1 MCIILYKY
9 NYKKNIICRED
20 KTGEIGKQKRKKEK
34 SVSEG
39 KGTISETAPNPE
51 STLIVNVSTTTAG
64 DDDGTKLN
72 SQNSSKKRRL
82 KEESKVKIK
91 KRKVQDSGDL
101 SLKGDPSDNC
111 ETDNAMVKK
120 KQIECKLLTSET
132 QSLTGGVSE
141 TIKKSESENEA
152 LKQGPSK
159 ASDDIISDV
168 KKNELKNKKKKKKKK
183 KKLPK
188 LSDERLLAYGI
199 NPKKLRYM
207 KTDNF
212 KHKTKVKE

>member
-1 MCIILYKY
+1 M
-9 NYKKNIICRED
+9 
-20 KTGEIGKQKRKKEK
+20 
-34 SVSEG
+34 
-39 KGTISETAPNPE
+39 
-51 STLIVNVSTTTAG
+51 
-64 DDDGTKLN
+64 
-72 SQNSSKKRRL
+72 
-82 KEESKVKIK
+82 KIK
-91 KRKVQDSGDL
+91 KRKVQQDSGDL
-101 SLKGDPSDNC
+101 SLKGDTSDSC

-120 KQIECKLLTSET
+120 KQLECKLLTSET
-132 QSLTGGVSE
+132 QSLTDGVSE
-141 TIKKSESENEA
+141 AIKKSENQA

-159 ASDDIISDV
+159 SSDDIISDV

-183 KKLPK
+183 KKKLPI